1 MKVVRKVEDEN
12 QTKDHSPEHNSYIHM
27 KKFKF
32 IMLIFILIFATAGVT
47 LLALSLGGESPAN
60 VIIQERKEF
69 NKLYQ
74 AYDELDKNYF
84 QEINSE
90 DLING
95 AIDGMVNAL
104 GDPYSDY
111 MTKEEND
118 QFEESITSSFEGIG
132 AEIQEREGNI
142 VVVSPIKDSP
152 AEKAGIQPN
161 DKIIKVDDK
170 SIQGMSSNEAVL
182 LIRGKKGSKVDL
194 TILRGEKDKEIK
206 LTLTR
211 DEIPIN
217 TVYAEMLEDGVANI
231 QITSFS
237 QHTNEELEEALNEM
251 NDKGMTSLIID
262 LRRNP
267 GGLLDQAISLSEL
280 FVPKG
285 QKIVQVEDRNGAM
298 EETIAKT
305 ADKIDVP
312 TVLLIDEGSASA
324 SEILAAAASETAN
337 IPLIG
342 VTSFGKGTVQTQK
355 KFSDGSNVKYTIAK
369 WLTPKGNWIHEKGI
383 KPDYEVKLPEYANL
397 PYISPD
403 DEWKVSSTS
412 EEVKAAEE
420 MLKVLGYDPGKVD
433 GFFDEKTEKAIQKFQ
448 KDEKL
453 KTTGVLSGDTTVKL
467 MTKLSEH
474 LKKEDP
480 QVKKAVEVL
489 TKDKKKKAS

>member
-1 MKVVRKVEDEN
+1 MSRLEDEN
-12 QTKDHSPEHNSYIHM
+12 QTKDNSPEPNSYIHI

-60 VIIQERKEF
+60 VIIQERREF
-69 NKLYQ
+69 SKLYQ

-84 QEINSE
+84 EEVNSE
-90 DLING
+90 ELING

-118 QFEESITSSFEGIG
+118 KFEESITSSFEGIG
-132 AEIQEREGNI
+132 AEIQERDGNI

-161 DKIIKVDDK
+161 DKIIKVDEK
-170 SIQGMSSNEAVL
+170 NIQGMSSNEAVL
-182 LIRGKKGSKVDL
+182 LIRGEKGSKVEL
-194 TILRGEKDKEIK
+194 TILRGEKNKEIK

-211 DEIPIN
+211 AEIPIN
-217 TVYAEMLEDGVANI
+217 TVYAEMLEDGVAKI
-231 QITSFS
+231 QVTSFS
-237 QHTNEELEEALNEM
+237 QHTDEELEEALTEM
-251 NDKGMTSLIID
+251 KDKGMTSLIID

-285 QKIVQVEDRNGAM
+285 QKIVQVEDRNGVV
-298 EETIAKT
+298 EETISRT
-305 ADKIDVP
+305 DEKIDVP
-312 TVLLIDEGSASA
+312 TVMLIDEGSASA
-324 SEILAAAASETAN
+324 SEILAAAAREAAN

-342 VTSFGKGTVQTQK
+342 VNSFGKGTVQTQK

-369 WLTPKGNWIHEKGI
+369 WLTPDGNWIHEKGI

-403 DEWKVSSTS
+403 DEWKVSSS
-412 EEVKAAEE
+412 AEEVKAAEE
-420 MLKVLGYDPGKVD
+420 MLKTLDYDPGKVD
-433 GFFDEKTEKAIQKFQ
+433 GFFDEKTKKAIEKFQ

-453 KTTGVLSGDTTVKL
+453 EVTGVLSGDTTVKL

-474 LKKEDP
+474 LIKDDP

>member
-1 MKVVRKVEDEN
+1 
-12 QTKDHSPEHNSYIHM
+12 
-27 KKFKF
+27 
-32 IMLIFILIFATAGVT
+32 MLIFILVFATAGVT

-69 NKLYQ
+69 KKLYQ
-74 AYDELDKNYF
+74 AYDELEQNYY
-84 QEINSE
+84 QKVNPE

-95 AIDGMVNAL
+95 AIDGMVGAL

-132 AEIQEREGNI
+132 AEIQERDGNI

-161 DKIIKVDDK
+161 DKIIKVGDK
-170 SIQGMSSNEAVL
+170 NIQGMSSNEAVL
-182 LIRGKKGSKVDL
+182 LIRGKKGTKVNL
-194 TILRGEKDKEIK
+194 TILRGEKNKEIK
-206 LTLTR
+206 VSLTR
-211 DEIPIN
+211 AEIPID
-217 TVYAEMLEDGVANI
+217 TVYAEMLDNGVAKI

-237 QHTNEELEEALNEM
+237 EHTDTELADALEEM
-251 NDKGMTSLIID
+251 NKKGMTSLILD

-285 QKIVQVEDRNGAM
+285 EKIVQVEQRNGAVT
-298 EETIAKT
+298 ETIAKS
-305 ADKIDVP
+305 DQKIDVP
-312 TVLLIDEGSASA
+312 TVMLIDEGSASA
-324 SEILAAAASETAN
+324 SEILAAAASETAD

-342 VTSFGKGTVQTQK
+342 VKSFGKGTVQTMK
-355 KFSDGSNVKYTIAK
+355 EFSDGSNVKYTMAK
-369 WLTPKGNWIHEKGI
+369 WLTPDGNWIHEKGI
-383 KPDYEVKLPEYANL
+383 QPDYEVKLPDYANL

-403 DEWKVSSTS
+403 EEWKVSSTS
-412 EEVKAAEE
+412 EEVKAAEQ

-433 GFFDEKTEKAIQKFQ
+433 GFFDDKTKKAVQKFQ

-453 KTTGVLSGDTTVKL
+453 KETGVLSGDTTMKL
-467 MTKLSEH
+467 MTKLSDH
-474 LKKEDP
+474 LTKEDP

-489 TKDKKKKAS
+489 TKDTKQKDSK

>member
-1 MKVVRKVEDEN
+1 MEDEN
-12 QTKDHSPEHNSYIHM
+12 QTKDNSPEPNSYIHI

-60 VIIQERKEF
+60 VIIQERREF
-69 NKLYQ
+69 SKLYQ

-84 QEINSE
+84 EEVNSE
-90 DLING
+90 ELING

-118 QFEESITSSFEGIG
+118 KFEESITSSFEGIG
-132 AEIQEREGNI
+132 AEIQERDGNI

-161 DKIIKVDDK
+161 DKIIKVDEK
-170 SIQGMSSNEAVL
+170 NIQGMSSNEAVL
-182 LIRGKKGSKVDL
+182 LIRGEKGSKVEL
-194 TILRGEKDKEIK
+194 TILRGEKNKEIK

-211 DEIPIN
+211 AEIPIN
-217 TVYAEMLEDGVANI
+217 TVYAEMLEDGVAKI
-231 QITSFS
+231 QVTSFS
-237 QHTNEELEEALNEM
+237 QHTDEELEEALTEM
-251 NDKGMTSLIID
+251 KDKGMTSLIID

-285 QKIVQVEDRNGAM
+285 QKIVQVEDRNGVV
-298 EETIAKT
+298 EETISRT
-305 ADKIDVP
+305 DEKIDVP
-312 TVLLIDEGSASA
+312 TVMLIDEGSASA
-324 SEILAAAASETAN
+324 SEILAAAAREAAN

-342 VTSFGKGTVQTQK
+342 VNSFGKGTVQTQK

-369 WLTPKGNWIHEKGI
+369 WLTPDGNWIHEKGI

-403 DEWKVSSTS
+403 DEWKVSSS
-412 EEVKAAEE
+412 AEEVKAAEE
-420 MLKVLGYDPGKVD
+420 MLKTLDYDPGKVD
-433 GFFDEKTEKAIQKFQ
+433 GFFDEKTKKAIEKFQ

-453 KTTGVLSGDTTVKL
+453 EVTGVLSGDTTVKL

-474 LKKEDP
+474 LIKDDP